1 MKGRTDEL
9 IAGVDAGTSVVKAA
23 IFDADG
29 AQLALASR
37 PNRWRALP
45 DGGAEQDMAETWKLA
60 AETVAEVA
68 AQVGNSR
75 VAVLAVT
82 GQGDGAWLLDRQGRP
97 VGDALLWLDSRAAG
111 IVAEFEKN
119 GGRAAA
125 GQFTGCGMN
134 ACNQSA
140 QLHWLARRQP
150 ERIAAAATAMHC
162 KDWLF
167 FNLTG
172 ERATDPTEGV
182 FTFGNFRTREYAP
195 EVFAAL
201 ELEPFRRL
209 LPPIVDGARE
219 TRPLRPAAARA
230 CGLPAGTPVSLGYVD
245 VACAAL
251 GGGADDPR
259 AGCTIMGT
267 TGMHIRLLPDA
278 AAFVPP
284 AAPSGYLMPFFDGRG
299 IMRMHSNMAGTLN
312 LDWLAKIARECAG
325 LFGAETEAMED
336 SVLLSKMENLAER
349 AARERTIFHPYID
362 RAGERGPFLN
372 PEARAQFS
380 GLSSEAGAG
389 ELARAVFEGLAF
401 AGRHCYAALGEFP
414 AEIRATGGAARS
426 ALFRRMLADAMGAP
440 VRTVRR
446 AETGIAGAMMAGA
459 TAVDIFSSIGDACKK
474 WVAPLLDDGVSPNP
488 DAAGR
493 RALESR
499 FAAYALAAEAMPPV
513 WTALARAESERAG
526 GRAAE

>member
-150 ERIAAAATAMHC
+150 ERIAAAATVMHC

-172 ERATDPTEGV
+172 ERATDPTEGR
-182 FTFGNFRTREYAP
+182 FHLRQFPHPRIRAGG
-195 EVFAAL
+195 
-201 ELEPFRRL
+201 FRR
-209 LPPIVDGARE
+209 PGVGAVS
-219 TRPLRPAAARA
+219 PPAAADCGRRA
-230 CGLPAGTPVSLGYVD
+230 RDPPASPRRGARLRAAGRNPRLAGLCGCRLRGPGRRRGRPPGRMHHHGHHRHAHSPAAGRGLVRP
-245 VACAAL
+245 AR
-251 GGGADDPR
+251 GAVR
-259 AGCTIMGT
+259 
-267 TGMHIRLLPDA
+267 LPDA
-278 AAFVPP
+278 
-284 AAPSGYLMPFFDGRG
+284 FFDGRG
-299 IMRMHSNMAGTLN
+299 IMRRHSNMAGTLN

-336 SVLLSKMENLAER
+336 SALLSKMKTWPN
-349 AARERTIFHPYID
+349 
-362 RAGERGPFLN
+362 
-372 PEARAQFS
+372 
-380 GLSSEAGAG
+380 
-389 ELARAVFEGLAF
+389 
-401 AGRHCYAALGEFP
+401 GR
-414 AEIRATGGAARS
+414 
-426 ALFRRMLADAMGAP
+426 
-440 VRTVRR
+440 
-446 AETGIAGAMMAGA
+446 
-459 TAVDIFSSIGDACKK
+459 
-474 WVAPLLDDGVSPNP
+474 
-488 DAAGR
+488 
-493 RALESR
+493 
-499 FAAYALAAEAMPPV
+499 
-513 WTALARAESERAG
+513 RAG
-526 GRAAE
+526 GRFFIPT